1 MIKNDFN
8 VLKWL
13 FDSINDSFKENK
25 SSLKQPITSY
35 LISLEIIETLSAF
48 YSLDDKITLNDLP
61 EFILNT
67 LESFVEDLNHL
78 NVDCLIRLFDC
89 MRITV
94 QNLSK
99 LEKRFVKL
107 DNLIETLLEKSL
119 SSDGLFSNTD
129 IVIRLSYVFKVYS
142 LK

>member
-67 LESFVEDLNHL
+67 LEGVVEDLNHL
-78 NVDCLIRLFDC
+78 IDRCPNYRKTAFIVLSIAYR
-89 MRITV
+89 RINDYVGALRTLTKAL
-94 QNLSK
+94 QK
-99 LEKRFVKL
+99 YPKY
-107 DNLIETLLEKSL
+107 IEA
-119 SSDGLFSNTD
+119 
-129 IVIRLSYVFKVYS
+129 YVARGQIYIF
-142 LK
+142 